1 MTIIPITR
9 WKLHR
14 IYGQFNSISKFTAH
28 NYYII
33 CILMN
38 KDNDY
43 FLLRLLPSALQYVAL
58 VTAAHVLHKM

>member
-1 MTIIPITR
+1 
-9 WKLHR
+9 
-14 IYGQFNSISKFTAH
+14 
-28 NYYII
+28 
-33 CILMN
+33 MN